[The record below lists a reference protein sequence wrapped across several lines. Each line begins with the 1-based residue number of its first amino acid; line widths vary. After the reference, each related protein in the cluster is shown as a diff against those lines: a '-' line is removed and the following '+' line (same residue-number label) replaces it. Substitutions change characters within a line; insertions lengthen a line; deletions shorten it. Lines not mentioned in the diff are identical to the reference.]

1 MVSPAQGRRPSHLG
15 VEASMISKGETKRR
29 KLAEFLFRSTCA
41 PTGHDRHEPRPD
53 SNGQCAESQLH
64 RYRHADTVA
73 RHRMSKMTNE
83 NGTPQI
89 PDILNSADLSRRDIS
104 PRNTFCP
111 SSVVRGPIL
120 RARTGAIGAKQ

>member
-15 VEASMISKGETKRR
+15 VEESMISKGETKRR
-29 KLAEFLFRSTCA
+29 KLAEFFFRSTCA

-53 SNGQCAESQLH
+53 SHGQCAESQLH

-83 NGTPQI
+83 NGTPEI
-89 PDILNSADLSRRDIS
+89 PDILNLADLSRRDIS
-104 PRNTFCP
+104 PRNAFCS
-111 SSVVRGPIL
+111 SSV
-120 RARTGAIGAKQ
+120 